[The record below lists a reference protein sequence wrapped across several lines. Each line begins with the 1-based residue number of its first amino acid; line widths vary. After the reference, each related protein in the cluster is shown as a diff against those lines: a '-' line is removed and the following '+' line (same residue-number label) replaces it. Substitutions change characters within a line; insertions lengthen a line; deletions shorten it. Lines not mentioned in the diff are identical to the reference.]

1 MPMVNNIR
9 VKLKRLSRR
18 IKASVTSSDTENMSN
33 PVEIPKTN
41 NKLSNNGVESRT
53 ETTACYNSS
62 SYIGRIEEDVVA
74 RTGAAISEACGVRE
88 NEVVKGDVEVLELG
102 GVEVRVLIKWTW
114 EGFEV
119 GDVVVEMRKIF

>member
-9 VKLKRLSRR
+9 VKLNRLSRRR
-18 IKASVTSSDTENMSN
+18 IKASVTSSDTKNLSN

-41 NKLSNNGVESRT
+41 NKLSNNGVKSRT

-62 SYIGRIEEDVVA
+62 SYIRRVEEDVVA
-74 RTGAAISEACGVRE
+74 RTSGAISEACGVRE
-88 NEVVKGDVEVLELG
+88 NEVVISDVEVLELG
-102 GVEVRVLIKWTW
+102 GVEVRILIKWIW

-119 GDVVVEMRKIF
+119 